1 MKPKHAAIFDPLRQ
15 KIETLISLH
24 QTALNENRELKTQI
38 ETLSEEIKKHKT
50 EKDILES
57 KVQKLQMA
65 GAFQASS
72 EIRPLSLWAARMGM
86 ASSIFSRPAAPNRAK
101 YGVVSAPS
109 AVLQFF

>member
-72 EIRPLSLWAARMGM
+72 EDAREAKLKIGKLIREIDKCLTML
-86 ASSIFSRPAAPNRAK
+86 NR
-101 YGVVSAPS
+101 
-109 AVLQFF
+109 